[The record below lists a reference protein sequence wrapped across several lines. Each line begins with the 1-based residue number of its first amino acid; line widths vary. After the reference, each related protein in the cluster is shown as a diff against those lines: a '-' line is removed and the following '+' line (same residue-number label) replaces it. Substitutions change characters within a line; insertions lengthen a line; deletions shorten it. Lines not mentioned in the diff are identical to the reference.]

1 MEGLK
6 EIRVRF
12 RSPAEGWMGWSEKEV
27 LEPLFLVSGPL
38 KVFEVEALST
48 AEAAFD
54 DNENEN
60 RVPFTLVRDVQVP
73 RR

>member
-1 MEGLK
+1 MEGSE

-12 RSPAEGWMGWSEKEV
+12 RSLIKGWIEWSEKEV
-27 LEPLFLVSGPL
+27 LEPVFTVTGPL

-48 AEAAFD
+48 TEAAFD
-54 DNENEN
+54 DDKTENEA
-60 RVPFTLVRDVQVP
+60 PFTLVRDVQFP